1 MSDLYSIVGDEDKQD
16 DDSAHQPLACLPWAM
31 IAGYLLRLSRET
43 GPIKDDPS
51 QTSELDT

>member
-1 MSDLYSIVGDEDKQD
+1 MSDLHSIVGDEDKQD